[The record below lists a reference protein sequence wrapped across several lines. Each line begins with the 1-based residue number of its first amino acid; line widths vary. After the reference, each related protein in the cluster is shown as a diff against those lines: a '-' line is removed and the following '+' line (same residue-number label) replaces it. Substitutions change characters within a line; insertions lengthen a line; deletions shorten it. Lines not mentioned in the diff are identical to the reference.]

1 MKKLKKLFAVML
13 SLVMVLAMGITSFAA
28 TAGTDGKYGT
38 ADDLGNITVTGVLKE
53 GQVAVTAYKVIEA
66 QYNNNSGSF
75 SGYNSLYPNVI
86 ANTDIQGGLTELS
99 SDKLNAL
106 ANAVIA
112 DTNKDPIEMD
122 LVKGTTNTWTK
133 AVQPGTYLVL
143 VTNSE
148 TKSYNP
154 MVVSVYYTNVDGST
168 NGLNQGNLVIQEGG
182 ATAKVSGQPK
192 IDKVITSGNGTNKGN
207 SAGFTSATEG
217 DTVSY
222 KVSVK
227 PIPNYNGSYPV
238 FNVVDTLDKGLK
250 FVANDVTVKV
260 LGGGENGADVTLT
273 KDTDYT
279 FNPSKNNDKT
289 VLTVNF
295 VVNGNYT
302 LNNYAGKEV
311 VITYNAT
318 LTSDATLNNNANVND
333 VVLNYTRDSKTTDN
347 NDSDEDKTFTY
358 TFDIGS
364 SATGTT
370 GIINKKGDKTDDI
383 NGLNGATFALYK
395 GSQLKQD
402 GTFDGQPYKTTDSE
416 TQGLT
421 KGQLHFT
428 GLAAGT
434 YYLQETKAPDGYSV
448 NTTIF
453 KVVIEAT
460 YYEAAD
466 EGIEVGM
473 LKTWNV
479 KVAEGINGELKNVA
493 SFTVNNNGQT
503 SNISGMDIKNTSISA
518 LPSTG
523 GIGTTIFTIVG
534 CGIMIAAA
542 GLFFASRRKEN
553 R

>member
-13 SLVMVLAMGITSFAA
+13 SLIMVLAMGITSFAA
-28 TAGTDGKYGT
+28 DAGIDKKFGT
-38 ADDLGNITVTGVLKE
+38 ADDRGTITVTGVE
-53 GQVAVTAYKVIEA
+53 ETATVIAYKVIEA
-66 QYNNNSGSF
+66 KYENNGGSF
-75 SGYNSLYPNVI
+75 SGYNSLYTSVIPNNRLQ
-86 ANTDIQGGLTELS
+86 ANLNITRDEL
-99 SDKLNAL
+99 NEL
-106 ANAVIA
+106 ADAVNEN
-112 DTNKDPIEMD
+112 TNKTAIPMAYAN
-122 LVKGTTNTWTK
+122 GSWT
-133 AVQPGTYLVL
+133 ATVEPGTYLVL
-143 VTNSE
+143 VTSAE
-148 TKSYNP
+148 TNIYNP
-154 MVVSVYYTNVDGST
+154 MVVSVYYTNADGST
-168 NGLNQGNLVIQEGG
+168 NGLDEGNLVIQEGG
-182 ATAKVSGQPK
+182 ATAKVSGQPE
-192 IDKVITSGNGTNKGN
+192 IDKVITSGNGTDKGN
-207 SAGFTSATEG
+207 SAGFTSKTEG

-238 FNVVDTLDKGLK
+238 FNVVDTLDKGLT
-250 FVANDVTVKV
+250 FNAEDVTVKV
-260 LGGGENGADVTLT
+260 IGGGENGADVTLI

-279 FNPSKNNDKT
+279 FNPSTNNGKT
-289 VLTVNF
+289 VLTVDF
-295 VVNGNYT
+295 VVNNNYT

-333 VVLNYTRDSKTTDN
+333 VVLNYTKDSKTEGN

-364 SATGTT
+364 NVTGTT

-383 NGLNGATFALYK
+383 DGLNGATFALYK
-395 GSQLKQD
+395 GSQLKAD

-416 TQGLT
+416 TEGT
-421 KGQLHFT
+421 RKGQLHFT

-460 YYEAAD
+460 YYEAAA

>member
-1 MKKLKKLFAVML
+1 M
-13 SLVMVLAMGITSFAA
+13 T
-28 TAGTDGKYGT
+28 
-38 ADDLGNITVTGVLKE
+38 
-53 GQVAVTAYKVIEA
+53 
-66 QYNNNSGSF
+66 
-75 SGYNSLYPNVI
+75 
-86 ANTDIQGGLTELS
+86 
-99 SDKLNAL
+99 
-106 ANAVIA
+106 
-112 DTNKDPIEMD
+112 
-122 LVKGTTNTWTK
+122 KG
-133 AVQPGTYLVL
+133 
-143 VTNSE
+143 
-148 TKSYNP
+148 
-154 MVVSVYYTNVDGST
+154 
-168 NGLNQGNLVIQEGG
+168 
-182 ATAKVSGQPK
+182 
-192 IDKVITSGNGTNKGN
+192 
-207 SAGFTSATEG
+207 
-217 DTVSY
+217 
-222 KVSVK
+222 
-227 PIPNYNGSYPV
+227 
-238 FNVVDTLDKGLK
+238 
-250 FVANDVTVKV
+250 
-260 LGGGENGADVTLT
+260 
-273 KDTDYT
+273 TDYT
-279 FNPSKNNDKT
+279 FNSSKNNGKT
-289 VLTVNF
+289 VLTVDF
-295 VVNGNYT
+295 VVKNNYT

-333 VVLNYTRDSKTTDN
+333 VVLNYTKDSKTSGD

-358 TFDIGS
+358 TFDIDGDV
-364 SATGTT
+364 TGTT

-383 NGLNGATFALYK
+383 YGLNGATFALYK
-395 GSQLKQD
+395 EGQLKAD
-402 GTFDGQPYKTTDSE
+402 GTFDGQPYKTTDSKKE
-416 TQGLT
+416 GTK

-434 YYLQETKAPDGYSV
+434 YYLQETNAPDGYSV